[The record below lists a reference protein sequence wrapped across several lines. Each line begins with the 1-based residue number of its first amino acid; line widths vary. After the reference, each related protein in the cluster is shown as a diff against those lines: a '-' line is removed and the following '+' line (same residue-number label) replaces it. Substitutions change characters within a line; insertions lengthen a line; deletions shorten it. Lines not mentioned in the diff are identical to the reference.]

1 MTAEREPSAPA
12 RQGQW
17 DQLIAHLH
25 ALRAE
30 AGNPSFA
37 ELSRRLVD
45 QRMRDGM
52 DVHGARIA
60 RSSVHDAFRFGRTR
74 INVLLTQELV
84 RALGGDPDQV
94 LAWMQE
100 RTAADEVASGPPPA
114 AAQPPAGSPE
124 PKAVEEPRAR
134 QVLLLAVACLVLNL
148 AGREFVDFL
157 RLPIYLDMVGTAI
170 AAIALGP
177 WHGAAVGVTTNVGG
191 AVGSGWV
198 SIPFALV
205 SVVGALVWGYGVR
218 RWRLGRTL
226 PRFFGLNVLA
236 AVACS
241 AVAVP
246 IIVLLFG
253 HDLRIGHDVIT
264 GLVDET
270 VSAFLA
276 AVMFSNML
284 TSLTDKL
291 LSGFI
296 ALVAVSALP
305 ASLRQG
311 LTLVAVTEPR
321 TDP

>member
-17 DQLIAHLH
+17 DHLIAHLH
-25 ALRAE
+25 SLRVE

-45 QRMRDGM
+45 QRVRDGM

-60 RSSVHDAFRFGRTR
+60 KSSVHDAFRFGRTR
-74 INVLLTQELV
+74 VNVPLTQEIV

-94 LAWMQE
+94 LTWMQE
-100 RTAADEVASGPPPA
+100 SRAGDEVASGPPPA
-114 AAQPPAGSPE
+114 AVQSLDQGPAPV
-124 PKAVEEPRAR
+124 AVEQPRGR

-148 AGREFVDFL
+148 AGREFVDSL

-177 WHGAAVGVTTNVGG
+177 WHGAAVGVTTNVVG

-205 SVVGALVWGYGVR
+205 NVVGALVWGYGVR

-226 PRFFGLNVLA
+226 PRFFVLNVLA

-241 AVAVP
+241 VVAVP
-246 IIVLLFG
+246 IIVLLLG

-264 GLVDET
+264 GLLEDT

-276 AVMFSNML
+276 AVMFSNVL

-296 ALVAVSALP
+296 ALVVVSVLP
-305 ASLRQG
+305 APLRRG
-311 LTLVAVTEPR
+311 PTLVAVTEPR
-321 TDP
+321 TER